1 MCLSLPPSSFKDFRA
16 LLLFALA
23 QNRFAFLRRLAKI
36 SAPHYFSRSSVSQG
50 FLRGSQSRM
59 RLGKENKP
67 GLVFFSLSFVFGRF
81 ESKLSSGLQLRIK
94 NQANLFYLRS
104 PFTTFVSFMNS
115 MEKLL
120 QHIARLQ
127 ERMQCL
133 SQEMEA
139 IRLEMNE
146 LTSLCE
152 MAIMAGNAAS
162 DTVCEAEIQT
172 EYSAVLMAAVSAE
185 TLADETFAE
194 EDKLETPI
202 FFEKGLEDEND
213 LNAEE
218 SDFEFD
224 EIDSTEAIET
234 EVYVEEAT
242 ETEMSVEAALDEAEA
257 EIKTEIKP
265 EPEAAL
271 DEPESEPE
279 LEFNDELEAE
289 LEAET
294 EAEAET
300 EPEPDPEIESESIVM
315 QGQEFA
321 EGSKLEFAE
330 DTMPETLAE
339 SLAQERPDSLAER
352 YEKQLAQKRL
362 QNTLAAQRYAD
373 FSRAL
378 SLNDRFRYQRELFNN
393 NREALSQLLAALD
406 SMETWAEAEDYLSSY
421 QWDEELPVVQEFY
434 AMIEQ
439 HFNQ

>member
-1 MCLSLPPSSFKDFRA
+1 
-16 LLLFALA
+16 
-23 QNRFAFLRRLAKI
+23 
-36 SAPHYFSRSSVSQG
+36 
-50 FLRGSQSRM
+50 
-59 RLGKENKP
+59 
-67 GLVFFSLSFVFGRF
+67 
-81 ESKLSSGLQLRIK
+81 
-94 NQANLFYLRS
+94 
-104 PFTTFVSFMNS
+104 

-127 ERMQCL
+127 ERMQYL

-152 MAIMAGNAAS
+152 MAILAGNAAS
-162 DTVCEAEIQT
+162 DTACEAEMQT
-172 EYSAVLMAAVSAE
+172 ENSAVLMAAVSAE
-185 TLADETFAE
+185 MLADETFAE
-194 EDKLETPI
+194 EDKLEAPT
-202 FFEKGLEDEND
+202 FSEKGLENVNEND
-213 LNAEE
+213 VNAEHF
-218 SDFEFD
+218 DFEFD
-224 EIDSTEAIET
+224 ENDSIEVIETELIDETACETEFAENADSSECSET
-234 EVYVEEAT
+234 EVYMEEPA
-242 ETEMSVEAALDEAEA
+242 ETEIALEPEASDEPEP
-257 EIKTEIKP
+257 EPVDEP
-265 EPEAAL
+265 EPEAT
-271 DEPESEPE
+271 DE
-279 LEFNDELEAE
+279 
-289 LEAET
+289 
-294 EAEAET
+294 
-300 EPEPDPEIESESIVM
+300 EIAM

-321 EGSKLEFAE
+321 EGSKLEIAE
-330 DTMPETLAE
+330 DAMPETLAE

-421 QWDEELPVVQEFY
+421 QWDEDLPVVQEFY

>member
-1 MCLSLPPSSFKDFRA
+1 
-16 LLLFALA
+16 
-23 QNRFAFLRRLAKI
+23 
-36 SAPHYFSRSSVSQG
+36 
-50 FLRGSQSRM
+50 
-59 RLGKENKP
+59 
-67 GLVFFSLSFVFGRF
+67 
-81 ESKLSSGLQLRIK
+81 
-94 NQANLFYLRS
+94 
-104 PFTTFVSFMNS
+104 

-152 MAIMAGNAAS
+152 MAIMAGNSAS
-162 DTVCEAEIQT
+162 DTVCEAEMQT
-172 EYSAVLMAAVSAE
+172 ENSAVLMAAVSAE

-202 FFEKGLEDEND
+202 FFEKGWEDEND
-213 LNAEE
+213 VNAEK

-224 EIDSTEAIET
+224 EIDSTEATEIELIDDAACET
-234 EVYVEEAT
+234 ELLENAYSSECPENQVYVEEAT
-242 ETEMSVEAALDEAEA
+242 ETEMSVEATLDEATLDEAE
-257 EIKTEIKP
+257 
-265 EPEAAL
+265 
-271 DEPESEPE
+271 S
-279 LEFNDELEAE
+279 EAE
-289 LEAET
+289 S
-294 EAEAET
+294 EAET
-300 EPEPDPEIESESIVM
+300 EPEPEIESEAIVM

-330 DTMPETLAE
+330 DAMPETLADV
-339 SLAQERPDSLAER
+339 LNYERPESLAER

-421 QWDEELPVVQEFY
+421 QWDEDLPVVQEFY

>member
-1 MCLSLPPSSFKDFRA
+1 
-16 LLLFALA
+16 
-23 QNRFAFLRRLAKI
+23 
-36 SAPHYFSRSSVSQG
+36 
-50 FLRGSQSRM
+50 
-59 RLGKENKP
+59 
-67 GLVFFSLSFVFGRF
+67 
-81 ESKLSSGLQLRIK
+81 
-94 NQANLFYLRS
+94 
-104 PFTTFVSFMNS
+104 

>member
-1 MCLSLPPSSFKDFRA
+1 M
-16 LLLFALA
+16 
-23 QNRFAFLRRLAKI
+23 
-36 SAPHYFSRSSVSQG
+36 
-50 FLRGSQSRM
+50 
-59 RLGKENKP
+59 
-67 GLVFFSLSFVFGRF
+67 
-81 ESKLSSGLQLRIK
+81 
-94 NQANLFYLRS
+94 FYLRS
-104 PFTTFVSFMNS
+104 PFTTFVGFMNS

-152 MAIMAGNAAS
+152 MVIMAGNAAS

-172 EYSAVLMAAVSAE
+172 ENSAVLMAAVSAE
-185 TLADETFAE
+185 TLADETYAE

-202 FFEKGLEDEND
+202 FFEKGWEDEND
-213 LNAEE
+213 VNAEN

-224 EIDSTEAIET
+224 EIDSTEATEIELIDDAACET
-234 EVYVEEAT
+234 ELLENAYSSECPENQVYVEEAT
-242 ETEMSVEAALDEAEA
+242 ETEMSVEATLDEVEA
-257 EIKTEIKP
+257 EIKPEIKP

-279 LEFNDELEAE
+279 PEPELEFNDELESE
-289 LEAET
+289 PESEAET
-294 EAEAET
+294 EAET
-300 EPEPDPEIESESIVM
+300 EPEPEIESESIAM
-315 QGQEFA
+315 QGQEF
-321 EGSKLEFAE
+321 SE
-330 DTMPETLAE
+330 DVMPETLAE

-421 QWDEELPVVQEFY
+421 QWDEELSVVQEFY

>member
-1 MCLSLPPSSFKDFRA
+1 
-16 LLLFALA
+16 
-23 QNRFAFLRRLAKI
+23 
-36 SAPHYFSRSSVSQG
+36 
-50 FLRGSQSRM
+50 
-59 RLGKENKP
+59 
-67 GLVFFSLSFVFGRF
+67 
-81 ESKLSSGLQLRIK
+81 
-94 NQANLFYLRS
+94 
-104 PFTTFVSFMNS
+104 

-152 MAIMAGNAAS
+152 MAIMAGNSAS
-162 DTVCEAEIQT
+162 DTVCEAEMQT
-172 EYSAVLMAAVSAE
+172 ENSAVLMAAVSAE

-202 FFEKGLEDEND
+202 FFEKGWEDEND
-213 LNAEE
+213 VNAEK

-224 EIDSTEAIET
+224 EIDSTEATEIELIDDAACET
-234 EVYVEEAT
+234 ELLENAYSSECPENQVYVEEAT
-242 ETEMSVEAALDEAEA
+242 ETEMSVEATLDEATLDKATLDEAES
-257 EIKTEIKP
+257 
-265 EPEAAL
+265 EA
-271 DEPESEPE
+271 ESE
-279 LEFNDELEAE
+279 AI
-289 LEAET
+289 A
-294 EAEAET
+294 
-300 EPEPDPEIESESIVM
+300 M

-321 EGSKLEFAE
+321 EGSKLEIAE
-330 DTMPETLAE
+330 DAMPETLADV
-339 SLAQERPDSLAER
+339 LNHERPDSLAER

>member
-1 MCLSLPPSSFKDFRA
+1 
-16 LLLFALA
+16 
-23 QNRFAFLRRLAKI
+23 
-36 SAPHYFSRSSVSQG
+36 
-50 FLRGSQSRM
+50 
-59 RLGKENKP
+59 
-67 GLVFFSLSFVFGRF
+67 
-81 ESKLSSGLQLRIK
+81 
-94 NQANLFYLRS
+94 
-104 PFTTFVSFMNS
+104 

-152 MAIMAGNAAS
+152 MAIMAGNSAS
-162 DTVCEAEIQT
+162 DTVCEAEMQT
-172 EYSAVLMAAVSAE
+172 ENSAVLMAAVSAE

-202 FFEKGLEDEND
+202 FFEKGWEDEND
-213 LNAEE
+213 VNAEK

-224 EIDSTEAIET
+224 EIDSTEATEIELIDDAACET
-234 EVYVEEAT
+234 ELLENAYSSECPENQVYVEEAT
-242 ETEMSVEAALDEAEA
+242 ETEMSVEATLDEAES
-257 EIKTEIKP
+257 
-265 EPEAAL
+265 EA
-271 DEPESEPE
+271 
-279 LEFNDELEAE
+279 
-289 LEAET
+289 
-294 EAEAET
+294 
-300 EPEPDPEIESESIVM
+300 ESESIAM

-330 DTMPETLAE
+330 DAMPETLADV
-339 SLAQERPDSLAER
+339 LNHERPDSLAER

-421 QWDEELPVVQEFY
+421 QWDEDLPVVQEFY

>member
-1 MCLSLPPSSFKDFRA
+1 
-16 LLLFALA
+16 
-23 QNRFAFLRRLAKI
+23 
-36 SAPHYFSRSSVSQG
+36 
-50 FLRGSQSRM
+50 
-59 RLGKENKP
+59 
-67 GLVFFSLSFVFGRF
+67 
-81 ESKLSSGLQLRIK
+81 
-94 NQANLFYLRS
+94 
-104 PFTTFVSFMNS
+104 

-127 ERMQCL
+127 ERMQFL

-139 IRLEMNE
+139 IRLDMNE

-172 EYSAVLMAAVSAE
+172 EHSTVLMAAVSAE
-185 TLADETFAE
+185 SLADETLAE

-202 FFEKGLEDEND
+202 FFEKGWEDEND
-213 LNAEE
+213 VNAEN

-224 EIDSTEAIET
+224 ENEAIEVVET
-234 EVYVEEAT
+234 ELTDDAACETELLENADSSEYPENQVYVEESA
-242 ETEMSVEAALDEAEA
+242 ETEIAIEAILDEIE
-257 EIKTEIKP
+257 P

-271 DEPESEPE
+271 DKTEIEPEPEPE
-279 LEFNDELEAE
+279 PEADDELEAE
-289 LEAET
+289 AES
-294 EAEAET
+294 EAET
-300 EPEPDPEIESESIVM
+300 EPEPEIESEAIVM

-321 EGSKLEFAE
+321 EGSKQEMAE

-421 QWDEELPVVQEFY
+421 QWDEDLPVVQEFY

>member
-1 MCLSLPPSSFKDFRA
+1 
-16 LLLFALA
+16 
-23 QNRFAFLRRLAKI
+23 
-36 SAPHYFSRSSVSQG
+36 
-50 FLRGSQSRM
+50 
-59 RLGKENKP
+59 
-67 GLVFFSLSFVFGRF
+67 
-81 ESKLSSGLQLRIK
+81 
-94 NQANLFYLRS
+94 
-104 PFTTFVSFMNS
+104 

-127 ERMQCL
+127 ERMQYL

-152 MAIMAGNAAS
+152 MAILAGNAAS
-162 DTVCEAEIQT
+162 DTACEAEMQT
-172 EYSAVLMAAVSAE
+172 ENSAVLMAAVSAE
-185 TLADETFAE
+185 MLADETYAE

-202 FFEKGLEDEND
+202 LFEKGLEDEND

-224 EIDSTEAIET
+224 EIDSTEATEIELIDDAACET
-234 EVYVEEAT
+234 ELLENAYSSECPENQVYVEEAA
-242 ETEMSVEAALDEAEA
+242 ETEIAIEATLDEVTLDEAEV
-257 EIKTEIKP
+257 EIKP
-265 EPEAAL
+265 EPEAVL
-271 DEPESEPE
+271 DELESEPE

-289 LEAET
+289 PET
-294 EAEAET
+294 EAES
-300 EPEPDPEIESESIVM
+300 EPEPEIESGSIAM
-315 QGQEFA
+315 QSQEFAKDSEQEFA
-321 EGSKLEFAE
+321 EDA
-330 DTMPETLAE
+330 MPETLAA

-393 NREALSQLLAALD
+393 KREALSQLLAALD
-406 SMETWAEAEDYLSSY
+406 SMESWAEAEDYLSSY

>member
-1 MCLSLPPSSFKDFRA
+1 
-16 LLLFALA
+16 
-23 QNRFAFLRRLAKI
+23 
-36 SAPHYFSRSSVSQG
+36 
-50 FLRGSQSRM
+50 
-59 RLGKENKP
+59 
-67 GLVFFSLSFVFGRF
+67 
-81 ESKLSSGLQLRIK
+81 
-94 NQANLFYLRS
+94 
-104 PFTTFVSFMNS
+104 

-152 MAIMAGNAAS
+152 MAIMAGNSAS
-162 DTVCEAEIQT
+162 DTVCEAEMQT
-172 EYSAVLMAAVSAE
+172 ENSAVLMAAVSAE

-202 FFEKGLEDEND
+202 FFEKGWEDEND
-213 LNAEE
+213 VNAEK

-224 EIDSTEAIET
+224 EIDSTEATEIELIDDAACET
-234 EVYVEEAT
+234 ELLENAYSSECPENQVYVEEAT
-242 ETEMSVEAALDEAEA
+242 ETEMSVEATLDEAES
-257 EIKTEIKP
+257 
-265 EPEAAL
+265 EA
-271 DEPESEPE
+271 
-279 LEFNDELEAE
+279 
-289 LEAET
+289 
-294 EAEAET
+294 
-300 EPEPDPEIESESIVM
+300 ESESIAM

-330 DTMPETLAE
+330 DAMPETLADV
-339 SLAQERPDSLAER
+339 LNHERPDSLAER